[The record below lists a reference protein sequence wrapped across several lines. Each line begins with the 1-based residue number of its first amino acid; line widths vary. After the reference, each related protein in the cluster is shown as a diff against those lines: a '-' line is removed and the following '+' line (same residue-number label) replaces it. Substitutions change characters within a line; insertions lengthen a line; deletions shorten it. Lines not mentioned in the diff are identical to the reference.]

1 MIALRSLLF
10 LLSLVILTPPY
21 SIISLLTFPF
31 SPQVRFRVISQ
42 WTRIVLWL
50 LRVLCGLRYEVRG
63 RENIPATPSI
73 VLSKHQSAWETLA
86 FQEIFPPQVWVMKRS
101 MLYVPFLGWGL
112 AMLRP
117 IAIDRSAG
125 RAALKQVTDQGR
137 DRLQRGLWIVI
148 FPEGTRVAPGK
159 VGRYGIGGAWLA
171 THTGTRVVPV
181 AHNAGEFWGR
191 NSFIKYP
198 GTITVSI
205 GAPIEVADMKPG
217 ELNDLVQAW
226 IETEMKNIQGS
237 EVGREASGNAKQD
250 SGFRIQDSGKS

>member
-21 SIISLLTFPF
+21 SIIALLTFPF
-31 SPQVRFRVISQ
+31 SPQVRFHVISF
-42 WTRIVLWL
+42 WSRIVLWL

-63 RENIPATPSI
+63 REHVPSTPSI

-101 MLYVPFLGWGL
+101 MLLVPFLGWGL

-171 THTGTRVVPV
+171 THTGTQVVPV
-181 AHNAGEFWGR
+181 AHNAGEYWGR

-205 GAPIEVADMKPG
+205 GAPIDVTGLKPA
-217 ELNDLVQAW
+217 ELNDRVQDW
-226 IETEMKNIQGS
+226 IESEMKKIQGVGAQENEQAS
-237 EVGREASGNAKQD
+237 GVGRQAAG
-250 SGFRIQDSGKS
+250 